1 MIKTLEQFDA
11 NDTAS
16 QALRRGQTFKVV
28 SPLKKLSADLGG
40 KSQSSSALN
49 CDIIKEEPQIEG
61 DAKNGGNAGNT
72 ILRERTAEKNTSK
85 FRQSMMNDLDSD

>member
-1 MIKTLEQFDA
+1 M
-11 NDTAS
+11 
-16 QALRRGQTFKVV
+16 RRGQTFKVV

-49 CDIIKEEPQIEG
+49 CDIIQEETQEEG
-61 DAKNGGNAGNT
+61 EAKKGEN
-72 ILRERTAEKNTSK
+72 ILRERNTEKNTSK